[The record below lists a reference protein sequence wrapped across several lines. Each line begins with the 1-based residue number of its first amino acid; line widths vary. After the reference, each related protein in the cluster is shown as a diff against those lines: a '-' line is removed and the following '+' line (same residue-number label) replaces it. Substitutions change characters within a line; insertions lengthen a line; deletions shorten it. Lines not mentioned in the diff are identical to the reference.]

1 MAYSTSSRF
10 NNAIVGQ
17 MMAGADIDIY
27 DISSTAQFP
36 IGQGF
41 ERSDGARFRYAH
53 AGAATNRGVIVA
65 QDYSESSVD
74 DTGDSVI
81 APSVTYYQN
90 DEPNNVYPGSIGS
103 RYVLMTL
110 ASAEVDQY
118 AGGYLSITDDI
129 GEGYT
134 YRIRGNDATDTT
146 KTGDVLFHLYDKLQ
160 VALTATTDVAITGPM
175 YANLEAAGTTTDG
188 LAVGVSC
195 ASLTATDPYGW
206 IQTRGIATVLCDTA
220 GTAGNMAIVS
230 QSVAGSY
237 RAAYTTTATGN
248 YPTIGY
254 IVTPGDTTGHG
265 VINLM
270 LE

>member
-146 KTGDVLFHLYDKLQ
+146 KTGDVLFNLYDKLQ

-188 LAVGVSC
+188 LAVGVTC
-195 ASLTATDPYGW
+195 ATLTATDPYGW

-220 GTAGNMAIVS
+220 GSAGNMAIVS
-230 QSVAGSY
+230 QSVVGSY

>member
-1 MAYSTSSRF
+1 
-10 NNAIVGQ
+10 
-17 MMAGADIDIY
+17 MMVGADIDIY

-134 YRIRGNDATDTT
+134 NRIRGNDATDTT
-146 KTGDVLFHLYDKLQ
+146 KTGDVLFNLYDKLQ

>member
-1 MAYSTSSRF
+1 MAYSTDSRF
-10 NNAIVGQ
+10 NSAIVGQ
-17 MMAGADIDIY
+17 MMVGADVDIY
-27 DISSTAQFP
+27 EIDSTP
-36 IGQGF
+36 KYPVGQGF

-53 AGAATNRGVIVA
+53 
-65 QDYSESSVD
+65 
-74 DTGDSVI
+74 VI
-81 APSVTYYQN
+81 APSSTYQQP
-90 DEPNNVYPGSIGS
+90 DEPNGVYPGSAGS

-110 ASAEVDQY
+110 ASASADQY
-118 AGGYLSITDDI
+118 AGGYLSVTDDN

-146 KTGDVLFHLYDKLQ
+146 ATGKVLLSLYDKLQ

-175 YANLEAAGTTTDG
+175 YANLEAAGTDTDG

-237 RAAYTTTATGN
+237 RAMYTTTATGD

-254 IVTPGDTTGHG
+254 IVTPGDSSGHG

>member
-146 KTGDVLFHLYDKLQ
+146 KSGDVLFNLYDKLQ
-160 VALTATTDVAITGPM
+160 VALTATTDVAITVQCMQILKP
-175 YANLEAAGTTTDG
+175 
-188 LAVGVSC
+188 LAQ
-195 ASLTATDPYGW
+195 P
-206 IQTRGIATVLCDTA
+206 
-220 GTAGNMAIVS
+220 
-230 QSVAGSY
+230 
-237 RAAYTTTATGN
+237 
-248 YPTIGY
+248 
-254 IVTPGDTTGHG
+254 
-265 VINLM
+265 LM
-270 LE
+270 V